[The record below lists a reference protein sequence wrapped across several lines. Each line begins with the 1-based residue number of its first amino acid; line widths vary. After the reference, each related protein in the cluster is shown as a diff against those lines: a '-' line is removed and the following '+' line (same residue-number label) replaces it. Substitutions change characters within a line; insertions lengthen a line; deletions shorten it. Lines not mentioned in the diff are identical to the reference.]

1 MIVLLYLFV
10 GLVDL
15 SYPNLTSYYIYI
27 YIYIYD
33 NDEDDEDDKVY
44 YHLS

>member
-33 NDEDDEDDKVY
+33 NDEDDEDDEDNKVY
-44 YHLS
+44 